1 MFSTLVESRAV
12 RRRSVRGAVLSVLAH
27 TFVIASAVA
36 LTLPTNVVAS
46 PDNRPL
52 PKVTYVP
59 APIPRDV
66 TPTPPT
72 TAAAPTAPST
82 PVLNIPVPTTMP
94 TGLPPIDIAGPSIP
108 TDNIVLGSS
117 GLPSTGTAPG
127 TSPSFAPGTIL
138 DENVVDRVPRLTGN
152 ATAPRYPD
160 VLRQSGTT
168 GQVIVRFV
176 VDTLGRAEMGDITV
190 IEATHPLFASAVKT
204 ALLGYR
210 FTPGEAAGRKV
221 RTMVQMPFT
230 FNLRN

>member
-1 MFSTLVESRAV
+1 MFSTLVESRTV
-12 RRRSVRGAVLSVLAH
+12 RRRSVRGAVLSVIAH

-59 APIPRDV
+59 APVPRDV
-66 TPTPPT
+66 MPTNAPHPSAPTP
-72 TAAAPTAPST
+72 PST

-94 TGLPPIDIAGPSIP
+94 TSLPPVDIAGPSIP
-108 TDNIVLGSS
+108 TDNIVIGNS
-117 GLPSTGTAPG
+117 GLPSTGTVQG
-127 TSPSFAPGTIL
+127 TSSAFTPGAVL
-138 DENVVDRVPRLTGN
+138 DENVVDRVPRLVGN

-176 VDTLGRAEMGDITV
+176 VDTLGRAEMGELTV
-190 IEATHPLFASAVKT
+190 IEATHPLFASAVKS
-204 ALLGYR
+204 ALLSYR

-221 RTMVQMPFT
+221 RTMVQMPFSFT
-230 FNLRN
+230 LR